1 MPNQRRIR
9 RKMSLTGRREESR
22 SHTGSMASYFKAALN
37 SVVLPEYSSLGGLTN
52 ICVHCKAKH
61 FRSEKVR
68 NGFTTCCHGGK
79 VKLQEL
85 RIPEFLKAV
94 LENDLSSWRGHYLEN
109 IRQLNSSFAFAS
121 FEVKI
126 AEPTGRGPYCFRIH
140 GSIYHRVGPLHADHP
155 SESSYAQLFI
165 LDTDQATDIRAQH
178 NSNCDRYLLREI
190 HEMLSNINPLAN
202 EYKHMAQVEREEEQ
216 RAREENRNARRISM
230 LLFNSADRRYNLP
243 NCSEIAAVFTTED
256 GEPPGNRNLRIF
268 SRKSD
273 MQNLLFVSTLHRL
286 CDPLVY
292 PLLFPYGESGYDET
306 LLHEQGHR
314 TECRF
319 KLTQLQFV
327 AYRMA
332 IREGFS
338 LLHVSGKLW
347 QQYLVDQYVRIEGAR
362 LAFLRTHQKELRVET
377 YAGLHDYLMRGAKME
392 SVRPGRIVV
401 LPSKV
406 LLAPLE
412 I

>member
-1 MPNQRRIR
+1 
-9 RKMSLTGRREESR
+9 
-22 SHTGSMASYFKAALN
+22 
-37 SVVLPEYSSLGGLTN
+37 
-52 ICVHCKAKH
+52 
-61 FRSEKVR
+61 
-68 NGFTTCCHGGK
+68 
-79 VKLQEL
+79 
-85 RIPEFLKAV
+85 
-94 LENDLSSWRGHYLEN
+94 
-109 IRQLNSSFAFAS
+109 
-121 FEVKI
+121 
-126 AEPTGRGPYCFRIH
+126 
-140 GSIYHRVGPLHADHP
+140 
-155 SESSYAQLFI
+155 
-165 LDTDQATDIRAQH
+165 
-178 NSNCDRYLLREI
+178 
-190 HEMLSNINPLAN
+190 MLSNINPLAN

-230 LLFNSADRRYNLP
+230 LLFNSTDRRYILP
-243 NCSEIAAVFTTED
+243 NCSEIEAVFTTED

-268 SRKSD
+268 SWKSN

-327 AYRMA
+327 AYLMA

-338 LLHVSGKLW
+338 LLHASGKLW

-377 YAGLHDYLMRGAKME
+377 YAGLHDYLMRGANME

-401 LPSKV
+401 LPSSFVGSPRNMNMHYQYAMAMVRKYGKPSLFITFTCNPKWPEV
-406 LLAPLE
+406 IQNIERYQGPEMCPELIARVFKQKLNELMKYISREECVWKGE
-412 I
+412 ILPKCH